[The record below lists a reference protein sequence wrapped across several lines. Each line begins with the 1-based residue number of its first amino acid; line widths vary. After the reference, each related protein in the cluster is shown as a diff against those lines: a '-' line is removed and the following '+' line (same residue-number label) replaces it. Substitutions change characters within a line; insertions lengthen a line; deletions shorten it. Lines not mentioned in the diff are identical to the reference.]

1 MHTSSAALRERNR
14 ALMHPRNRYK
24 ERPPDFAALARTDTA
39 FARMLRPGGGLDWS
53 NPQAA
58 VELCRVLLWHDFGV
72 RWEMP
77 AHHLC
82 PTLPSRLNY
91 LLWLEDLIGAQDGKT
106 VLGVD
111 IGTGASGIYPLLGH
125 AHLGWRFIATEIDPD
140 SVAAARHNVALNGW
154 EEHIEVRAVEVSAVD
169 DPEARAVTNP
179 PPASPLGAA
188 PMLQHVLRPEERPA
202 FCMCNPPFYDE
213 GDRPPGPAPQHA
225 PCAASRA
232 EQFTPGGEVGFV
244 LRLVQESQQLG
255 TQVGWYSSL
264 LGRKVPRTPSLT
276 QAQAQARAQAQAQA
290 QAQTGPIPSMA
301 RRRSPVA
308 RRRPASALARRGS
321 RSEHSRSEQG
331 ALVLCDRRRCGPC
344 SARYARRAPRA
355 CAARSCAKE

>member
-24 ERPPDFAALARTDTA
+24 ERPPDFAALARTDAA

-91 LLWLEDLIGAQDGKT
+91 LLWLEDLIGAQGGET

-125 AHLGWRFIATEIDPD
+125 AHLGWRFIATEIDPH
-140 SVAAARHNVALNGW
+140 SVTAARHNVALNGW
-154 EEHIEVRAVEVSAVD
+154 EEHIEVRAVEVRAVD
-169 DPEARAVTNP
+169 DPEVRAVDNP
-179 PPASPLGAA
+179 APASPLGTA
-188 PMLQHVLRPEERPA
+188 PMLRHVLRPEERPA

-213 GDRPPGPAPQHA
+213 GDTPPGPAPLHA

-264 LGRKVPRTPSLT
+264 LGRKVPPTQPLT
-276 QAQAQARAQAQAQA
+276 QPQTKAHAQPLSQAHAQAHAH
-290 QAQTGPIPSMA
+290 AQTGPNP
-301 RRRSPVA
+301 
-308 RRRPASALARRGS
+308 
-321 RSEHSRSEQG
+321 H
-331 ALVLCDRRRCGPC
+331 
-344 SARYARRAPRA
+344 RRAAGDPLPSDGLQPCPRPLWQP
-355 CAARSCAKE
+355 

>member
-24 ERPPDFAALARTDTA
+24 ERPPDFAALARTDAA

-140 SVAAARHNVALNGW
+140 SVAAARRNMALNGL
-154 EEHIEVRAVEVSAVD
+154 EEHIEVRAVEVRAVD
-169 DPEARAVTNP
+169 EPKERAVTNP

-264 LGRKVPRTPSLT
+264 LGRKVPRTPPLT
-276 QAQAQARAQAQAQA
+276 QAQAQAKAKAQAQA
-290 QAQTGPIPSMA
+290 QAQTGPIPPMA

-321 RSEHSRSEQG
+321 RSEHRRSEQG